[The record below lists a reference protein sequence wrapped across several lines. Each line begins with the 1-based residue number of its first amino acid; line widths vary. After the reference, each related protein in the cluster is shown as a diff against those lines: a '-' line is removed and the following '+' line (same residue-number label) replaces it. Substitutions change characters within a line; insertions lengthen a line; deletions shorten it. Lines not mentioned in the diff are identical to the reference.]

1 MIKFKNKYIN
11 QLMFK
16 GKKSKSE
23 LILFNQ
29 CKKIQKSSNK
39 NSTDILK
46 LAVINSSPFFNIK
59 KIKRKRKNMI
69 EFPFFLD
76 KKTRIMYAL
85 KKLTDGTH
93 KNTFYYE
100 ILDSANQKG
109 KVSSNTEKLH
119 KESFLKKKTANYRW
133 FY

>member
-1 MIKFKNKYIN
+1 
-11 QLMFK
+11 
-16 GKKSKSE
+16 
-23 LILFNQ
+23 
-29 CKKIQKSSNK
+29 
-39 NSTDILK
+39 
-46 LAVINSSPFFNIK
+46 
-59 KIKRKRKNMI
+59 
-69 EFPFFLD
+69 
-76 KKTRIMYAL
+76 MYAL

-100 ILDSANQKG
+100 ILNSANQKG